1 MAIGAS
7 GPIRVDEF
15 RFKRS
20 RRELLGDFCEVFEP
34 KRLKSSENRAN
45 SPEKEG
51 FGLIAGLGPRI
62 LTSTVGDKSDV
73 LISEPLFV

>member
-7 GPIRVDEF
+7 GPILVDEF
-15 RFKRS
+15 RLRRS

-34 KRLKSSENRAN
+34 KLLKSCEKGENL
-45 SPEKEG
+45 PEKEG
-51 FGLIAGLGPRI
+51 FGLMAGLGPRI

-73 LISEPLFV
+73 LISKTLFV